1 MKGFV
6 EFMRRGNLVQVAV
19 AFVMGL
25 AFAAVV
31 TSFVNGLVSPLLG
44 LFGNVNF
51 ADAGTCLKGKC
62 GPVNDPTT
70 GAVVG
75 HTGVFLGWGAFLTAV
90 ITFVITAAVLYFLV
104 VKPYERLES
113 RWKKDEEEAGPSE
126 VELLTQIRDALRER
140 S

>member
-51 ADAGTCLKGKC
+51 ADAGTCLKGTC
-62 GPVNDPTT
+62 GPVKDPTT

-104 VKPYERLES
+104 VKPYERLEN